1 MRSLLRNYFAV
12 DLYNAGGRERQASIA
27 PDVVPLHLANDEKA
41 ALIAFLVQSRRS
53 ASDS

>member
-1 MRSLLRNYFAV
+1 MWGANPIGNVAAQADDHPKGTLTKGPGMLLTIV
-12 DLYNAGGRERQASIA
+12 GI
-27 PDVVPLHLANDEKA
+27 VVIA

>member
-1 MRSLLRNYFAV
+1 MRADDPHKGTLTKGPGMLLTIV
-12 DLYNAGGRERQASIA
+12 GI
-27 PDVVPLHLANDEKA
+27 VVVA

>member
-1 MRSLLRNYFAV
+1 VETQADDHRKGTLTKGLGMLLTIV
-12 DLYNAGGRERQASIA
+12 GI
-27 PDVVPLHLANDEKA
+27 VVVA